1 MDSSFLAIVSH
12 FLSVPC
18 LTQWGE
24 VWQMLP
30 AASDGPENNQA
41 QTGAPSVEQYI
52 PNRTLTG
59 RDKGLV
65 EFISGGIEH
74 RQTQG

>member
-1 MDSSFLAIVSH
+1 MLA
-12 FLSVPC
+12 
-18 LTQWGE
+18 T
-24 VWQMLP
+24 
-30 AASDGPENNQA
+30 ASDAPENHQA
-41 QTGAPSVEQYI
+41 QTRAPSVEQYI

-65 EFISGGIEH
+65 EFISGGIER